1 MEQSSTSQPG
11 AGCELTV
18 EIVTRS
24 GVEYQGRVAGV
35 VFPGA
40 DGYIGVHQGHASLLT
55 SMGTGIATLAAPA
68 QTVYVAI
75 SGGVAEVHD
84 NTVTLLAEVAELA
97 TEIDT
102 SRAQRAAERAR
113 KRLEAAYC
121 GPGGEVIVDVERART
136 ALARAINRLHTAEKA
151 GMLG

>member
-1 MEQSSTSQPG
+1 MEQSNTSQPG
-11 AGCELTV
+11 VGCELAV

-24 GVEYQGRVAGV
+24 GVQYQGRVAGV

-55 SMGTGIATLAAPA
+55 SMGTGVAALAAPT

-75 SGGVAEVHD
+75 SGGVAEVHQ

-113 KRLEAAYC
+113 TRLEAVYH
-121 GPGGEVIVDVERART
+121 GPGEELVIDVERARM
-136 ALARAINRLHTAEKA
+136 ALARAVNRLQTVEKA
-151 GMLG
+151 GGLG

>member
-1 MEQSSTSQPG
+1 
-11 AGCELTV
+11 
-18 EIVTRS
+18 
-24 GVEYQGRVAGV
+24 
-35 VFPGA
+35 
-40 DGYIGVHQGHASLLT
+40 
-55 SMGTGIATLAAPA
+55 MGIGIATLAAPA